1 MVRPH
6 TRNGLLN
13 DGKKNTRMGINGE
26 PTDRKTKNKMTG

>member
-6 TRNGLLN
+6 TKNGLFN
-13 DGKKNTRMGINGE
+13 DGKKNSRMETNGE